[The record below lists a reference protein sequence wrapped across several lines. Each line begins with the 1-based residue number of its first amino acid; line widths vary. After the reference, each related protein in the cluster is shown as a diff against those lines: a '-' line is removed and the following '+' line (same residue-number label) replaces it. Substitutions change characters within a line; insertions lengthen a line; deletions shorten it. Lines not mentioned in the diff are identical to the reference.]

1 MRLPYFV
8 CYFQGYTLKGVS
20 NFTEEEAKT
29 AEQRQ
34 RRQPDTNMM
43 PHGLQHNPHQPND
56 KLALHRPE
64 ETIH

>member
-1 MRLPYFV
+1 MINFTHVLF
-8 CYFQGYTLKGVS
+8 FSQGGAS
-20 NFTEEEAKT
+20 NFIEEEAKM

-34 RRQPDTNMM
+34 RRQPDTNTT